1 MKKKNIFLGLL
12 LVSALGIT
20 SCDMEKYPYDAI
32 EESLYMKN
40 VSDFASA
47 RIGIYSSYRSL
58 TSGTYV
64 LNSEFQCDD
73 FQATAGF
80 SNTYG
85 NMYRWDFQPSDGTIE
100 GIWSGNYSAISRCN
114 YFLDSY
120 QKVLNGEVVVSDA
133 DKELISAYAGE
144 AYFTRAFCYYMLS
157 TYFCN
162 AYTESNAENSL
173 GLPLQLHYNSNAT
186 DNTKYPGRSTLK
198 ATFEQIYKDI
208 VEAEKLVDETKVVNK
223 TQNPVN
229 YITKNLVKAL
239 RARVS
244 LWTKNYDDAIT
255 ASTTL
260 ISSNNYPLIN
270 EADAF
275 RSMWVQDMG
284 SEVIWQVYLSAPDET
299 ASTNGTIFWGQY
311 KNGGAQIMDFIPSQS
326 LLDLYTDGEKD
337 MRYTSFFAQ
346 YHISLPTGAEAD
358 VKVFDKYPGNPDL
371 YEKLNVDNHYMN
383 KPKPFRISEQYL
395 IAAEAYAAKGDLPNA
410 SKYLNDLRRARVAD
424 YQDATFTASNINVAI
439 QDERHKEL
447 VGEGFRFTDMKRWG
461 LSLDRKNAYQDANAV
476 LMPGNS
482 NTTALSKQAD
492 DHRFVWPI
500 PKAEYDS
507 NPQLKG
513 QQNPG
518 Y

>member
-1 MKKKNIFLGLL
+1 MKKNIFLGII
-12 LVSALGIT
+12 LVSALGLT

-40 VSDFASA
+40 ISDFKSA
-47 RIGIYSSYRSL
+47 RNGIYSNFRAL
-58 TSGTYV
+58 TSGAYV

-73 FQATAGF
+73 FHATAGF
-80 SNTYG
+80 SNNYG
-85 NMYRWDFQPSDGTIE
+85 NMFRWDFQPSDGTIE
-100 GIWSGNYSAISRCN
+100 GIWSGNYSAIARCN

-120 QKVLNGEVVVSDA
+120 QKVLDGTVSISDS
-133 DKELISAYAGE
+133 DKEIISAYAGE
-144 AYFTRAFCYYMLS
+144 AYFARAFCYYTLS
-157 TYFCN
+157 TFFCN
-162 AYTESNAENSL
+162 AYSEETAENSL

-186 DNTKYPGRSTLK
+186 DNTQYPGRSTLK

-208 VEAEKLVDETKVVNK
+208 DEAEKLVNEEKSLDN
-223 TQNPVN
+223 TQNSVN
-229 YITKNLVKAL
+229 YISKNLVKAL

-244 LWTKNYDDAIT
+244 LWTKNYDKAIEL
-255 ASTTL
+255 STSL
-260 ISSNNYPLIN
+260 ISTNNYPLIN
-270 EADAF
+270 DPSAF

-284 SEVIWQVYLSAPDET
+284 SEVIWQIYLSAPDET

-311 KNGGAQIMDFIPSQS
+311 KNGGPQIMDFIPSQS
-326 LLDLYTDGEKD
+326 ILDLYTDGEKD
-337 MRYTSFFAQ
+337 MRYTSFFTQ

-371 YEKLNVDNHYMN
+371 YEKLNVNNHYMN

-395 IAAEAYAAKGDLPNA
+395 IAAEAYAQKGDVTNA
-410 SKYLNDLRRARVAD
+410 TKYLNELRKARIAEYND
-424 YQDATFTASNINVAI
+424 ESFTNANILTAI
-439 QDERHKEL
+439 ENERHKEL
-447 VGEGFRFTDMKRWG
+447 VGEGFRFTDLKRWG
-461 LSLDRKNAYQDANAV
+461 KGLDRNDAYQDANAV

-482 NTTALSKQAD
+482 NTTALSKQAN

-500 PKAEYDS
+500 PKAEYDA